1 MNTVLTVLAGLL
13 DLGFAAFHLLF
24 WRLFGWPERL
34 KASGRTNAAV
44 TQTLNIMLTL
54 VFVLYGAK
62 LLHLGLQGLRADRE
76 LLGAG
81 VLFGLVRSALQP
93 VLFGLDSGLSRLF
106 LAVALGTTAVHAG
119 AML

>member
-1 MNTVLTVLAGLL
+1 MSAALALLAGVL
-13 DLGFAAFHLLF
+13 DLCFALFHLLF

-34 KASGRTNAAV
+34 AASGRTNAAI

-54 VFVLYGAK
+54 VFVLYGLK
-62 LLHLGLQGLRADRE
+62 LVHLGWLGLGADPQ
-76 LLGAG
+76 LLAAG

-93 VLFGLDSGLSRLF
+93 LLFGLESGLSRLF
-106 LAVALGTTAVHAG
+106 LAVALATTAVHAG